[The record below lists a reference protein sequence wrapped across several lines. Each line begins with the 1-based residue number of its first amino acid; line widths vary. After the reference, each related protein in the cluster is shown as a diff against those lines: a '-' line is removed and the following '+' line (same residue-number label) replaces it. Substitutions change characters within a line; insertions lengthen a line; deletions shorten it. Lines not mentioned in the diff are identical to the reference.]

1 MASYGAPGKA
11 TSGYQTEIA
20 WLRDGTEDGRM
31 SGRLHI
37 QMGNFLF
44 LKSKRLQRPD
54 SNVTLKLQAAPPE
67 LHEGLSVRLHFA
79 NGLICNIN
87 LQGVHEAETL
97 RNECAVIYEKAV
109 IDRCGRAPG

>member
-1 MASYGAPGKA
+1 
-11 TSGYQTEIA
+11 
-20 WLRDGTEDGRM
+20 M

-97 RNECAVIYEKAV
+97 REECAAIYEKAV
-109 IDRCGRAPG
+109 IKRSGRAPG